1 MSDALAEAV
10 TTLYRLPPEE
20 FVSARDE
27 RVKALRAA
35 GDAPAAKQV
44 AALRK
49 PTVGAWLVN
58 LLVADDPSLSGTLA
72 ELAAQ
77 LRTAADELAGPDLRA
92 LGRQRQELVAGLVH
106 RARQLA
112 YSAGRKTTES
122 VHTAEVESTLRAALA
137 DPDVAR
143 DVLSGRLL
151 HAAEFSGFG
160 VAGSEPTA
168 APTASRDR
176 GAPKRTTG
184 RAAGKRAEPAEKESG
199 ADRRRREAR
208 ERAEQRVQEAEQAVR
223 EAEAG
228 RAAADKDAAEAADA
242 LRRADEAAD
251 ELRGRL
257 QQAEALRERCADQS
271 DRARRAVREAA
282 ATVRVAE
289 AALRRARNR
298 VTD

>member
-10 TTLYRLPPEE
+10 TALYRLPPEE

-168 APTASRDR
+168 APATSRDAA
-176 GAPKRTTG
+176 APKRSAS
-184 RAAGKRAEPAEKESG
+184 RSAGKRDEPAESG

-208 ERAEQRVQEAEQAVR
+208 ERAEQRVQEAEQAVH

-257 QQAEALRERCADQS
+257 QQADALRERCADQS
-271 DRARRAVREAA
+271 DRARRSVREAA
-282 ATVRVAE
+282 AAVRVAE

-298 VTD
+298 LTD